1 MRILLD
7 VMGGDRPPRELVEG
21 GIAAG
26 RRLGLDLVFS
36 GDPTL
41 IRRALADAHERE
53 SERFA
58 ILPATQTIEMTEPP
72 VQAVRAKRDS
82 SLTNGLHAL
91 RRGEAD
97 AFVSPGNTGAVV
109 AGTILL
115 IGRIHGIPRPA
126 IATPLPTLDG
136 RELLILDVGAN
147 VDSSATHLLHFARM
161 GATYAREVGGI
172 ADPQVG
178 LLSNGTESVKGNR
191 VNRRA
196 FELLERSG
204 LRFVG
209 NVEAHTLLTER
220 PADVVACDGFVGN
233 VLLKAIEGGVLA
245 TSSLLKK
252 GIASGGVRTKVGGF
266 LLLPA
271 FGLVRERLAYER
283 HGGAPLLGVKGV
295 VIIAH
300 GRSDAEAIGGAIH
313 AAKRAADARL
323 TDRLAEGIQGWQTNG
338 N

>member
-41 IRRALADAHERE
+41 IRRALADARERE
-53 SERFA
+53 SDRLA
-58 ILPATQTIEMTEPP
+58 ILPATQTIEMNEPP

-82 SLTNGLHAL
+82 SLANGLLAL
-91 RRGEAD
+91 KRGEVD

-109 AGTILL
+109 AGAILL
-115 IGRIHGIPRPA
+115 VGRIPGIPRPA

-136 RELLILDVGAN
+136 GEILLLDVGAN
-147 VDSSATHLLHFARM
+147 VDSSAEHLLHFARM
-161 GATYAREVGGI
+161 GATYEHEVRGTSKP
-172 ADPQVG
+172 AVG
-178 LLSNGTESVKGNR
+178 LLSNGSEPVKGNR

-196 FELLERSG
+196 FELLDQSA

-209 NVEAHTLLTER
+209 NVEAHTLLTEH
-220 PADVVACDGFVGN
+220 PADVVVCDGFVGN
-233 VLLKAIEGGVLA
+233 VLLKAIEGGILA

-252 GIASGGVRTKVGGF
+252 GIASGGLRTKAGG
-266 LLLPA
+266 LLLMPA
-271 FGLVRERLAYER
+271 FALLRDRLAYER

-300 GRSDAEAIGGAIH
+300 GRSDAEAIGGAVE
-313 AAKRAADARL
+313 AAQRAAQVHL
-323 TDRLAEGIQGWQTNG
+323 TDRLAEGIQGWQIDG